1 MELSKKT
8 KSAFLI
14 CFLEGWERF
23 SYYGMRALLVLYLT
37 SKLGF
42 NDVKAYSVYSLF
54 AAIGY
59 SVPVLAGFLADR
71 MLGFQRTLIIGGF
84 ILCLGHLAMALTS
97 DDPTLVYVGL
107 SLITIG
113 TGFFK
118 GNVTS
123 LLGTIYSPLDPQRD
137 KAFTWFYVS
146 VNIGG
151 AIAAII
157 CGFVAKAYG
166 WHYGFGLAGLGMLLG
181 LIIFLGFRYLLGENG
196 RNPNVINF
204 KRYKLPVLKSLII
217 AAAICFLSF
226 LMISNSEAAT
236 PYFTKVG
243 LLVLLILVVTF
254 VKHSPEERKDM
265 AVLCILTFFTMLF
278 YAVEMHLG
286 SFINLFTERN
296 VNRVLFGFEIPTASL
311 QSINPI
317 SIILL
322 GSIFAGIFVK
332 RGQNWNMKRFALG
345 LTTNTLCFAVIYWGC
360 LNAVDGSVSIVYLIS
375 GMLLMGFSEIAI
387 APVIQSL
394 ITILSPAGV
403 RGLMMGFL
411 MFALSYSNLIGLFVG
426 KFMAVPKEEIGNKM
440 LSLNIYQK
448 GFLSIM
454 AFSALVVVLFS
465 MCIPWL
471 TKRIQNI
478 KN

>member
-1 MELSKKT
+1 MKLEKKT
-8 KSAFLI
+8 KAAFLI

-42 NDVKAYSVYSLF
+42 NDVKAYSVYALF

-59 SVPVLAGFLADR
+59 AIPVLAGFLADR
-71 MLGFQRTLIIGGF
+71 MLGFQRTLILGGF
-84 ILCLGHLAMALTS
+84 ILCLGHLAMSLTS
-97 DDPTLVYVGL
+97 DDATLVYLGL

-123 LLGTIYSPLDPQRD
+123 LLGTIYSPLDSQRD

-146 VNIGG
+146 VNVGG

-181 LIIFLGFRYLLGENG
+181 LIVFLRFRYLLGENG
-196 RNPNVINF
+196 VNPNVANF
-204 KRYKLPVLKSLII
+204 KQHKLAVLKSIII
-217 AAAICFLSF
+217 AALVCVLSF
-226 LMISNSEAAT
+226 FLISNSEMAT

-243 LLVLLILVVTF
+243 LLVLLVLVVTF
-254 VKHSPEERKDM
+254 VRHSPEERKDM
-265 AVLCILTFFTMLF
+265 AVICILTFFTMLF

-286 SFINLFTERN
+286 SFVNLFTERN
-296 VNRVLFGFEIPTASL
+296 VDRVLLGFEIPAASL

-317 SIILL
+317 SIVLL
-322 GSIFAGIFVK
+322 GSIFAGIFAK
-332 RGQNWNMKRFALG
+332 GGHSWNMKRFALG
-345 LTTNTLCFAVIYWGC
+345 LVTNTLCFAIIYWGC
-360 LNAVDGSVSIVYLIS
+360 LNAKDGSVSIIYLIF
-375 GMLLMGFSEIAI
+375 GMLFMGFAEIAI

-394 ITILSPAGV
+394 ITILSPAGI

-426 KFMAVPKEEIGNKM
+426 KFMAVPKEDTGHK
-440 LSLNIYQK
+440 LVSLAIYQN
-448 GFLSIM
+448 GFLGIIGL
-454 AFSALVVVLFS
+454 SASVILVFTLF
-465 MCIPWL
+465 MPWL
-471 TKRIQNI
+471 TKRIKQI
-478 KN
+478 RD